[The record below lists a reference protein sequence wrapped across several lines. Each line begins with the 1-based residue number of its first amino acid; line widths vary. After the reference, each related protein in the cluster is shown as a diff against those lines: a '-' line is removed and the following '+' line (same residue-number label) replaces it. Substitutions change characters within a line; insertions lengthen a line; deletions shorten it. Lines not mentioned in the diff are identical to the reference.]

1 MVYGIVMVDAINPAV
16 PPEQINILRALRR
29 DADESP
35 ELWAFQ
41 LQLGEVQS
49 DAGVKANLLSFVD

>member
-1 MVYGIVMVDAINPAV
+1 MVDATNPAV

-35 ELWAFQ
+35 ELWDFQ

-49 DAGVKANLLSFVD
+49 GAGVKANLSSFEN